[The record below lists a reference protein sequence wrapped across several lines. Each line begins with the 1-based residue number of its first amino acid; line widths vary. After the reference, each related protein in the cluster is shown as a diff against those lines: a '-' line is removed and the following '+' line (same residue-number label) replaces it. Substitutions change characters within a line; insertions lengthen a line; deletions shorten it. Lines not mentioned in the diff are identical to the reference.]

1 MFQSKV
7 RGNINLG
14 NMFQLKVRGNIYLGN
29 MFQSKVRGN
38 INLLRKHVSIES
50 AGKY

>member
-1 MFQSKV
+1 
-7 RGNINLG
+7 
-14 NMFQLKVRGNIYLGN
+14 MFQLKVRGNIYLGN
-29 MFQSKVRGN
+29 MFQLKVRGNINLGNMFQLKVRGN

>member
-29 MFQSKVRGN
+29 MFQLKVRGN

>member
-1 MFQSKV
+1 M

-14 NMFQLKVRGNIYLGN
+14 NMFQLKVRGNINLGN
-29 MFQSKVRGN
+29 MFQLKVRGN